1 MNSGE
6 LKHHRLLKRQLD
18 RHLNGRAPESEE
30 WFDFLKSVDQAY
42 RDFDR
47 DLIQSESVLEQSL
60 RELFVVNRQLSI
72 QARQS
77 QEEARRARDE
87 LQGVV
92 DNVSEVVF
100 QTDLLGRWVYL
111 NAAWTRLTDYPVYQ
125 SLGRRAIDYVDD
137 SDKPKVLELFRRM
150 ERQKAERFQA
160 RVRAQTANNSI
171 RWIEFRARFLY
182 QPDGKTYGLAGSLND
197 ITEQVA
203 AERSIR
209 RLSLVAERTA
219 NGVLITGRDG
229 RIEWVNES
237 LVRLSGYD
245 LWQIGDWPLVDFF
258 KSDITIPE
266 DLEAIKQCIE
276 SRSSHKG
283 TIRSK
288 RKDGTSWWVS
298 LSIDSLTG
306 ERGKHQGFIVILSDI
321 THERLIQEEVQLSEA
336 RLSAVFDSIDDMIWS
351 IDRQGRVELIN
362 HRAKLDFQML
372 FGHSIEIGGSFL
384 DLISASEREYWRP
397 LLADALE
404 GEAQKDRMNRWFG
417 SERRYFDLSIN
428 PVFRQGESVG
438 ALVYLRDVSDAV
450 RSEAALRASG
460 ELLDRAQEM
469 ARMGSWELSL
479 QNREFACSRQMNR
492 LLGLPE
498 GVQLSWEAF
507 AHAFSPEDRKT
518 LFEGIETVPVHMEEF
533 RFEHPLKQADG
544 TTFMVETTMAPS
556 IDRRGQLKSI
566 RGVSRDI
573 DEWLAQQKKLREYL
587 SSIERR
593 NKELDR
599 FAYLVSH
606 DLKSPLRAIF
616 NLSLFIQDEISDLS
630 PSVSE
635 KFNEIRRRGER
646 MERLIDGILSYSR
659 VGRKKYEVRS
669 VSSRSLLESALQL
682 SNWPDRIER
691 IISGDW
697 PDLRV
702 EETPFIQVLSNL
714 INNAI
719 AYHDKEQGAQIELSA
734 RLDSDP
740 RFALFCIRDNGPGI
754 PEAYREKIFEIF
766 QTVPAEIRPADRV
779 ESTGIGLA
787 LVRKIVEEKG
797 GRIELDSVMGKGS
810 TFCFRWPILEDA

>member
-1 MNSGE
+1 MNSTE
-6 LKHHRLLKRQLD
+6 SKHHRLLKRQLE
-18 RHLNGRAPESEE
+18 RHLNGKVLPADQ
-30 WFDFLKSVDQAY
+30 WTDFLNSVDQAY

-47 DLIQSESVLEQSL
+47 DLVQSEAILEQSL

-125 SLGRRAIDYVDD
+125 SLGRRAIDYIDD

-182 QPDGKTYGLAGSLND
+182 QSDGKPYGLAGSLND

-219 NGVLITGRDG
+219 NGVIITGRDG

-237 LVRLSGYD
+237 LVRLSGFD
-245 LWQIGDWPLVDFF
+245 LWQIGDWPLLDFF
-258 KSDITIPE
+258 KSEYAHPE
-266 DLEAIKQCIE
+266 DLEAIQECIATQG
-276 SRSSHKG
+276 SHKG

-288 RKDGTSWWVS
+288 RKDGSAWWVS

-306 ERGKHQGFIVILSDI
+306 EKGKHQGFIVILSDV
-321 THERLIQEEVQLSEA
+321 THERQIQEEVQLSEA

-351 IDRQGRVELIN
+351 IDRSGRVELIN
-362 HRAKLDFQML
+362 HRAKLDFERL
-372 FGHSIEIGGSFL
+372 FGRKIEIGGMFL
-384 DLISASEREYWRP
+384 DLIPASEREYWQ
-397 LLADALE
+397 LMMDEVLA
-404 GEAQKDRMNRWFG
+404 GNPKKDRMNRWFG
-417 SERRYFDLSIN
+417 SERRYFDLSMN
-428 PVFRQGESVG
+428 PVSRQGESVG
-438 ALVYLRDVSDAV
+438 VLVYLRDVTDSV

-460 ELLDRAQEM
+460 EQLDRAQEM

-479 QNREFACSRQMNR
+479 QNGEFSCSRQMNTLIGR
-492 LLGLPE
+492 GE
-498 GVQLSWEAF
+498 DEHLSWEAF
-507 AHAFSPEDRKT
+507 VSVFSPEDRKT
-518 LFEGIETVPVHMEEF
+518 LLEGVESVPVEMLEF
-533 RFEHPLKQADG
+533 RFEHSLKAPDG
-544 TTFMVETTMAPS
+544 SITMLETTMAPAL
-556 IDRRGQLKSI
+556 DRRGQLKSI
-566 RGVSRDI
+566 RGVSRDVT
-573 DEWLAQQKKLREYL
+573 EWLSQQKKLREYL

-616 NLSLFIQDEISDLS
+616 NLSLFIQDELGELS
-630 PSVSE
+630 PSVGE

-669 VSSRSLLESALQL
+669 VSSMSLLNSALQL
-682 SNWPDRIER
+682 SNWPEHIER
-691 IISGDW
+691 IVSGDW
-697 PDLRV
+697 PELRV
-702 EETPFIQVLSNL
+702 EETPFIQVFSNL

-719 AYHDKEQGAQIELSA
+719 AYHDKQIGARIELSA
-734 RLDSDP
+734 HLDSDP
-740 RFALFCIRDNGPGI
+740 RYAVFCVQDNGAGI
-754 PEAYREKIFEIF
+754 PEEYRDKIFEIF
-766 QTVPAEIRPADRV
+766 QTVPATSFPSDRV

-797 GRIELDSVMGKGS
+797 GRIELESSVGKGS
-810 TFCFRWPILEDA
+810 AFRFWWPILEEI